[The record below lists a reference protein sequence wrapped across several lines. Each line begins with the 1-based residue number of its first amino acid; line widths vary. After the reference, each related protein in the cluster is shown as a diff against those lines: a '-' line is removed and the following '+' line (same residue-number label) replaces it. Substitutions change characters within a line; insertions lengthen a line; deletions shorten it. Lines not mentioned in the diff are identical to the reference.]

1 MSTNLLLA
9 GDVGGTKTNLGIFSP
24 NAGWRRPIAEAT
36 FKSAEF
42 STLEAMLHEFLEQQK
57 LSVNYASLGVAGPVD
72 EGRAKVTNL
81 NWALEEGKLSKALNL
96 KSVRLINDLEAIAYC
111 IPSLEKSDL
120 KTLNKGNPKPEG
132 PKAVVAPGTGLGEA
146 FLTWGDDKYR
156 VHASEGGHSDFSPT
170 SPLEID
176 LLRYLQGRFGQASL
190 ERACSGQ
197 GLRNIHDFL
206 EERGVKEDRA
216 WHEKEQSVSDPVPM
230 IVDAAV
236 HDKGKCKIC
245 EETLRIFISILG
257 HEASNFALKV
267 KATNGVYLGGG
278 IPPRIIPA
286 LTDGLFMKSYKDKGK
301 MSDFVQ
307 QFPVYVI
314 MNPKVALVGAARYG
328 FDHLPI
334 GA

>member
-1 MSTNLLLA
+1 MKTPLLLA
-9 GDVGGTKTNLGIFSP
+9 GDVGGTKTNLGIFSAD
-24 NAGWRRPIAEAT
+24 NGWRRPIAEAT
-36 FKSAEF
+36 FKSAAF
-42 STLEAMLHEFLEQQK
+42 ATLEEMLREFLDQQK
-57 LSVNYASLGVAGPVD
+57 LSVSYASLGVAGPVD
-72 EGRAKVTNL
+72 GGRANVTNL
-81 NWALEEGKLSKALNL
+81 KWALEEGKLRRALNL

-111 IPSLEKSDL
+111 IPSLEKREL
-120 KTLNKGNPKPEG
+120 KTLNKGSPKPEG
-132 PKAVVAPGTGLGEA
+132 PKAVIAPGTGLGEA
-146 FLTWGDDKYR
+146 FLTWNDDKYR

-176 LLRYLQGRFGQASL
+176 LLRYLQVRFGQASL

-197 GLRNIHDFL
+197 GLRNIHEFL
-206 EERGVKEDRA
+206 EERGVQEDKA
-216 WHEKEQSVSDPVPM
+216 WHEKEQSVADPVPM

-245 EETLRIFISILG
+245 EETLRIFVSILG

-301 MSDFVQ
+301 MSDIVK

-314 MNPKVALVGAARYG
+314 MNPKIALVGAARFG
-328 FDHLPI
+328 FEHLPM